1 MAPWGAAVTDALEAI
16 AGPEVID
23 EVFDRDLL
31 EVLPLTHIR
40 GRSLTDSFVI
50 IDEAQNL
57 ERAVLLTAL
66 SRVGAGQPG
75 GAHPRRGPA
84 RQPAGGPPRRRRV
97 GDRDAQGPPAVRPR
111 DAHPGRAQPGRRPG
125 HPGPR
130 RRPAHLSSLTPVGG
144 VRAPTVAGASPT
156 LPGMI
161 DVPDG
166 HLYLGEQI
174 DGTRRERDG
183 EAVLLDASDLTTHGV
198 IVGMTG
204 SGKTGLGVVML
215 EEALLQGIPT
225 LILDPKGDLG
235 NLLLTFPELRPDDF
249 APWVED
255 GEPAQVAE
263 QWRDGLAGWDIDP
276 SRIAG
281 PARRRRVHDL
291 HARLDLRRARSTSSA
306 ACAGRPRASTPRPS
320 ATRSR
325 GSCPACSAM
334 VGVDS
339 DPLSGREHILLAN
352 LIENAWAAG
361 HDLDL
366 PGLVAQ
372 VQDPPLRKLGVYE
385 LDAFFPAKDRTELAM
400 TLNGLLASRA
410 VRRLGRGTRP
420 RHRPAARLGRRA
432 EARRA
437 PIVSLSHLS
446 DEERQ
451 FVVSLLLGKL
461 ITWMRRQPGT
471 SKLRVLVYF
480 DEVMGFV
487 PPNGAPPAK
496 KPILTLFKQ
505 ARAFG
510 VGIVLATQNPVDVDY
525 KGLSNAGTWM
535 IGRLQTEQDKARL
548 LDGLSSAGGE
558 VDVGAVG
565 DTIASL
571 GKREF
576 VLREPGSDAPVL
588 FTTRWALS
596 YLRGPLTRDQIA
608 TLMADRKAVLV
619 AAAGQPA
626 PGDRPRAPARGCIR
640 SRARRRRPSR
650 PATRPRPC
658 RSRPTVAEGV
668 AVRWLDPAAP
678 WAAQV
683 GAVPTSTKLA
693 PALVARVALLFDD
706 DKLDLRATEE
716 WEAVYLPAGGATFDP
731 ATAIAVDHDD
741 RDLRTE
747 APTGAT
753 YVLSDVPLEKKTWF
767 SGAERAIVDHL
778 FRSRTDPG
786 PPQRRPEAGVTG
798 GRDRR
803 RRSPPAA
810 GPRPTTPPTR
820 TRWRC
825 RRSSRPASP
834 GPATSTRPPSTG
846 WPRPRRPRA
855 PARPRPSSA
864 GPGRCS
870 ARCSAAGAAPGRMAR
885 DMGAV
890 LGGQGRSAEA
900 ARRVDTARTRRSA
913 SRTRWPT
920 LEHDLATE
928 LAEIDARA
936 DAKAAAVETVEVG
949 LEKSDIRVTALALVW
964 VPVA

>member
-1 MAPWGAAVTDALEAI
+1 
-16 AGPEVID
+16 
-23 EVFDRDLL
+23 
-31 EVLPLTHIR
+31 
-40 GRSLTDSFVI
+40 
-50 IDEAQNL
+50 
-57 ERAVLLTAL
+57 
-66 SRVGAGQPG
+66 
-75 GAHPRRGPA
+75 
-84 RQPAGGPPRRRRV
+84 
-97 GDRDAQGPPAVRPR
+97 
-111 DAHPGRAQPGRRPG
+111 
-125 HPGPR
+125 
-130 RRPAHLSSLTPVGG
+130 
-144 VRAPTVAGASPT
+144 
-156 LPGMI
+156 
-161 DVPDG
+161 
-166 HLYLGEQI
+166 
-174 DGTRRERDG
+174 
-183 EAVLLDASDLTTHGV
+183 V

-255 GEPAQVAE
+255 GEPTQVAE
-263 QWRDGLAGWDIDP
+263 QWKDGLAGWDIAP
-276 SRIAG
+276 ERIAALRAAVEFTIYTPG
-281 PARRRRVHDL
+281 STSGVPLNIVGS
-291 HARLDLRRARSTSSA
+291 LRR
-306 ACAGRPRASTPRPS
+306 
-320 ATRSR
+320 
-325 GSCPACSAM
+325 PAEGVDAETVSDEVEGFVSGLLAM

-361 HDLDL
+361 NDLDL

-410 VRRLGRGTRP
+410 FAAWAEGPDLDIDRLLASTDGST
-420 RHRPAARLGRRA
+420 PACA
-432 EARRA
+432 
-437 PIVSLSHLS
+437 IVSLSHLS

-510 VGIVLATQNPVDVDY
+510 VGLVLATQNPVDVDY

-548 LDGLSSAGGE
+548 LDGLSSAGGD

-565 DTIASL
+565 ETIASL

-608 TLMADRKAVLV
+608 TLMADRKAALSPPPSPATDTAP
-619 AAAGQPA
+619 AATSAPPATASAPA
-626 PGDRPRAPARGCIR
+626 PTGPSAAPA
-640 SRARRRRPSR
+640 PP
-650 PATRPRPC
+650 PAAVTAGDETETLPVA
-658 RSRPTVAEGV
+658 PTVAEGV

-683 GAVPTSTKLA
+683 GTVPTSTKLA

-706 DKLDLRATEE
+706 DKLDLRTTEE
-716 WEAVYLPAGGATFDP
+716 WEAVYLPLAAPFDP

-753 YVLSDVPLEKKTWF
+753 YLLSDVPLEKKTWF

-778 FRSRTDPG
+778 FRSRTTQVLRNAELKLASRVGETADEFATRCRAAADDAADED
-786 PPQRRPEAGVTG
+786 QVALQKKFATRIARARDQHQAALDRVAQAEAAESTRKTSALVSGAGSLLGAVLG
-798 GRDRR
+798 GRR
-803 RRSPPAA
+803 
-810 GPRPTTPPTR
+810 
-820 TRWRC
+820 
-825 RRSSRPASP
+825 
-834 GPATSTRPPSTG
+834 
-846 WPRPRRPRA
+846 
-855 PARPRPSSA
+855 
-864 GPGRCS
+864 S
-870 ARCSAAGAAPGRMAR
+870 ARRMAH

-900 ARRVDTARTRRSA
+900 ARRVDTARNQAQRRQDA
-913 SRTRWPT
+913 LAT
-920 LEHDLATE
+920 LEHDLAAE